1 MRGDSSVRAVE
12 APAPEPD
19 ETAQLGTEILVCLR
33 DILASKDTRVHED
46 IRRGKTIISDAAV
59 KLSNSFNGLNS
70 QTRAQQQLVSSLIEE
85 VSQKK
90 AGGTG
95 NNRASVR
102 EIADGMSV
110 ILQGFMDTLAQ
121 VSAQSSGVIA
131 KMEAMTEV
139 VNQTFSLLS
148 NVEMI
153 TKQTNLLS
161 LNAFIE
167 AARSGEAGRGFQVVA
182 TEMRNLSHSS
192 AHLNEQIRVQ
202 VEQSKKIVHETR
214 DVVNQMAMRDTTSL
228 IEARDQADILFAKLG
243 VMNEYISENLGQVSD
258 LSQGI
263 DRSVGLAVQSL
274 QFEDIVG
281 QLLSHADRELSE
293 QEQVLSELRNRLR
306 IFAENTQSGGDT
318 REALLELQGNLH
330 ALQRSG
336 LCQKSKTVL
345 QQSMDEGDVEHQRRG
360 TGSSTGNDAWLNPS
374 HAPGSRARRRNHPAG
389 QRLRLSPCRR

>member
-1 MRGDSSVRAVE
+1 MKAIETSARAVE
-12 APAPEPD
+12 PAHDSED
-19 ETAQLGTEILVCLR
+19 QARIAA
-33 DILASKDTRVHED
+33 DILIALQELLSLKEGKIHED
-46 IRRGKTIISDAAV
+46 IRRGKTIISDAVV
-59 KLSNSFNGLNS
+59 KLGNSFNSLNN
-70 QTRAQQQLVSSLIEE
+70 QTRAQQQLVASLIEE

-90 AGGTG
+90 GGG
-95 NNRASVR
+95 NTNRASVR

-110 ILQGFMDTLAQ
+110 ILQGFMDTLSQ

-131 KMEAMTEV
+131 KMEAMTDV

-192 AHLNEQIRVQ
+192 ARLNEQIRVQ

-214 DVVNQMAMRDTTSL
+214 DAVNQMAMRDMASL
-228 IEARDQADILFAKLG
+228 IEAKDNADILFAKLG
-243 VMNEYISENLGQVSD
+243 VMNEYVSENLGQVSE

-281 QLLSHADRELSE
+281 QLLSGADRELGE
-293 QEQVLSELRNRLR
+293 QEQVLTELRNRLR
-306 IFAENTQSGGDT
+306 AFADAVQSRGDT
-318 REALLELQGNLH
+318 GKALRELQASLD
-330 ALQRSG
+330 AMRRSG
-336 LCQKSKTVL
+336 MFQKSKAVL
-345 QQSMDEGDVEHQRRG
+345 QQSMDEGDVE
-360 TGSSTGNDAWLNPS
+360 LF
-374 HAPGSRARRRNHPAG
+374 
-389 QRLRLSPCRR
+389 

>member
-1 MRGDSSVRAVE
+1 MKADTGARAAERPDSGSDDALRIAAEVL
-12 APAPEPD
+12 
-19 ETAQLGTEILVCLR
+19 TSIQEILAL
-33 DILASKDTRVHED
+33 KDAKVHED
-46 IRRGKTIISDAAV
+46 IRRGKTIISDAVV
-59 KLSNSFNGLNS
+59 KLGNSFNGLNA
-70 QTRAQQQLVSSLIEE
+70 QTRTQQQLVSSLIDE

-90 AGGTG
+90 GGG
-95 NNRASVR
+95 GSDRASVR
-102 EIADGMSV
+102 EIADGMSL
-110 ILQGFMDTLAQ
+110 ILQGFMDALGQ

-131 KMEAMTEV
+131 KMEAMTDV

-192 AHLNEQIRVQ
+192 ARLNEQIRVQ

-214 DVVNQMAMRDTTSL
+214 DVVNQMAMRDMTSL
-228 IEARDQADILFAKLG
+228 IEAKDNADILFAKLG
-243 VMNEYISENLGQVSD
+243 VMNEYISENLGQVSE

-281 QLLSHADRELSE
+281 QLLAHADRELGE
-293 QEQVLSELRNRLR
+293 QQQVMADVRSRLR
-306 IFAENTQSGGDT
+306 TFAEATQSGGDM
-318 REALLELQGNLH
+318 RKALLDLQSGLQ
-330 ALQRSG
+330 AIQRSG
-336 LCQKSKTVL
+336 LFQKSKAVL
-345 QQSMDEGDVEHQRRG
+345 QQSMEEGDVE
-360 TGSSTGNDAWLNPS
+360 LF
-374 HAPGSRARRRNHPAG
+374 
-389 QRLRLSPCRR
+389 